1 LEKEGHMIVQ
11 KGKKH
16 FVANYEKALATI

>member
-1 LEKEGHMIVQ
+1 LEKEGHIIVQ

-16 FVANYEKALATI
+16 FVANYEKVLAAF